1 MWKSSMPWPHN
12 QTRLKMETES
22 RSCLFTLGSLRPEYL
37 PAPDVVSADNYGV
50 HAPKHDLALKDR
62 VREHIKRVHSASSA
76 EFAPSS
82 RHSSTTSA
90 LHPTPPTVP
99 SGYPS
104 NASISTPTQS
114 ALSPSNDLSADKV
127 HAANTE
133 RNLEN
138 TDALISHS
146 NNDREIKELKQQG
159 RLLHNRQ
166 AALDVRQR
174 KNLHTERPEENPI
187 ASVATPLEDD
197 MKKATELWGAPML
210 REMSISQGTPR
221 PLP

>member
-104 NASISTPTQS
+104 NGEDPNSLGLFIFVLDNDDNFLLTFLLPIHQSNLFNVLSASISTPTQS

-127 HAANTE
+127 HAANSQH
-133 RNLEN
+133 
-138 TDALISHS
+138 TDGSSNDAKFNISS
-146 NNDREIKELKQQG
+146 RAE
-159 RLLHNRQ
+159 
-166 AALDVRQR
+166 
-174 KNLHTERPEENPI
+174 
-187 ASVATPLEDD
+187 S
-197 MKKATELWGAPML
+197 
-210 REMSISQGTPR
+210 
-221 PLP
+221 